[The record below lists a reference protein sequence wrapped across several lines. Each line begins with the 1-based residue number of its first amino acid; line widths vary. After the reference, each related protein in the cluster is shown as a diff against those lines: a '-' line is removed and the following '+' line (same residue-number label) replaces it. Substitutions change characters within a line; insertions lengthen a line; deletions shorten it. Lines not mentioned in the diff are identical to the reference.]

1 MPYLDIT
8 TGQVVAGDNSGD
20 LIAAFPNTSFPSRD
34 LTPDELASLGVIHVA
49 SKPKDTISKTHR
61 LDVVVGDSGVVATW
75 VEEDLPSDQVT
86 ANRAAKNQALIES
99 TKSEA
104 ERRII
109 AILPEWKQRN
119 YTARAV
125 EKVAAG
131 EVGDDEWNVMQTAW
145 DQIKAVRVA
154 SDAIE
159 AEIITISH
167 EQAENFD
174 VVGNPLWSS

>member
-1 MPYLDIT
+1 MPYLDIS

-20 LIAAFPNTSFPSRD
+20 LVAAFPNTSFPSRD
-34 LTPDELASLGVIHVA
+34 LTTGELTSLGVIRVA
-49 SKPKDTISKTHR
+49 SKPKDTISNTHR
-61 LDVVVGDSGVVATW
+61 LDVVVSDSGVVATW
-75 VEEDLPSDQVT
+75 VQEDLPSDQV
-86 ANRAAKNQALIES
+86 AVNRAAKNKFLIET

-104 ERRII
+104 ERRIL

-131 EVGDDEWNVMQTAW
+131 EVGDDEWNMMQASW

-159 AEIITISH
+159 AEIAALTH
-167 EQAENFD
+167 EQAEQYD
-174 VVGNPLWSS
+174 VAASPFWP